1 MSEQLQ
7 VDLVVKEFKDI
18 FRSKHEVVVSA
29 PGRLDFLNTHQDYK
43 GLPVVAVGIDLR
55 TYVAIRRSGDRLL
68 IVGSGNM
75 LDEGSRYLDIFP
87 VDAPNLIDSP
97 KWFGNYVRAAVSVL
111 KEDGYSID
119 GARIWIRSWI
129 PMGSGLGSSGTLLV
143 SLIGAFN
150 ELFGFGLDTK
160 AIAEYAYRAE
170 HDIMGIPC
178 GRLDQYA
185 AAFGNIVYIETRPP
199 YNIDILNLS
208 GGFFAVI
215 DTGIRH
221 STAEIHPKR
230 QKEIEEGLSKLVDIV
245 PRDLKELLGLR
256 YWEPRWEY
264 LDLTTLIPYIKLLDE
279 KPRDRIL
286 YTLKSHRSTILALKA
301 IKGRAIDVEE
311 ISETLEVEINR
322 ARELLNKGVLD
333 VVGEV
338 MTYQHKLLSKLYDVS
353 LPQIDSLVEK
363 LIEFGAL
370 GAKLSGAGLGGAV
383 IALFRDKE
391 TAEKA
396 VKNIIDSRYGV
407 RGWIVKIDRGL
418 TVHGDDYEG

>member
-75 LDEGSRYLDIFP
+75 LDEGSRYLDIFS

-150 ELFGFGLDTK
+150 ELFGFGLRSVCSSFWK
-160 AIAEYAYRAE
+160 YCIYR
-170 HDIMGIPC
+170 D
-178 GRLDQYA
+178 
-185 AAFGNIVYIETRPP
+185 
-199 YNIDILNLS
+199 
-208 GGFFAVI
+208 
-215 DTGIRH
+215 
-221 STAEIHPKR
+221 
-230 QKEIEEGLSKLVDIV
+230 
-245 PRDLKELLGLR
+245 
-256 YWEPRWEY
+256 
-264 LDLTTLIPYIKLLDE
+264 
-279 KPRDRIL
+279 
-286 YTLKSHRSTILALKA
+286 
-301 IKGRAIDVEE
+301 
-311 ISETLEVEINR
+311 
-322 ARELLNKGVLD
+322 
-333 VVGEV
+333 
-338 MTYQHKLLSKLYDVS
+338 
-353 LPQIDSLVEK
+353 
-363 LIEFGAL
+363 
-370 GAKLSGAGLGGAV
+370 
-383 IALFRDKE
+383 
-391 TAEKA
+391 
-396 VKNIIDSRYGV
+396 
-407 RGWIVKIDRGL
+407 
-418 TVHGDDYEG
+418 